1 MTDEAFVFWNRA
13 YPTEAVEYRGFAPPA
28 AIPSSD
34 KLRLCIIMAFLT
46 AFARKSL
53 ALMGAGLA
61 ILIVLAISSFLLV
74 SLTAE
79 NAEQAATE
87 RAVRVAA
94 MNIRTTVVD
103 AETSQRGF
111 LLTGKETYLEPFER
125 AKTRIGEDLKALKE
139 TTAAMPE
146 LSGDAAKIVKLVEVK
161 MRELERTLDLAK
173 SGRRDDA
180 LALVNSDEGLRYMD
194 ELRDT
199 LKIVIDRAELR
210 VRGSMAGVEHSAVR
224 LLWSTG
230 LGGLLIIA
238 FAGYAFHLVADNTK
252 NLHKARQE
260 LETLNQDLE
269 SRVVERTTALT
280 RANEEI
286 QRFAYIVSH
295 DLRAPLVNVM
305 GFTTELESAT
315 AALKAYFQTPAPSPE
330 TVAAAKLATDED
342 IPELLKF
349 IRNSTSKMDK
359 LIGAILKLSREGR
372 RDLKLERL
380 NLAEVIDGAAN
391 SLRHQVETAEAKI
404 EIARPLPTVM
414 ADRLAVEQIF
424 GNILDN
430 AVKYLSNGRPGRIE
444 VTGEARNGRARIMI
458 ADNGRGIDARDLE
471 RVFELFRRAGEQDR
485 PGEGVGLAHVRA
497 LTRRMGGD
505 VTVTSRL
512 GEGTTF
518 CVELPKRA
526 TIRD

>member
-1 MTDEAFVFWNRA
+1 
-13 YPTEAVEYRGFAPPA
+13 
-28 AIPSSD
+28 
-34 KLRLCIIMAFLT
+34 
-46 AFARKSL
+46 
-53 ALMGAGLA
+53 
-61 ILIVLAISSFLLV
+61 
-74 SLTAE
+74 
-79 NAEQAATE
+79 
-87 RAVRVAA
+87 
-94 MNIRTTVVD
+94 
-103 AETSQRGF
+103 
-111 LLTGKETYLEPFER
+111 
-125 AKTRIGEDLKALKE
+125 
-139 TTAAMPE
+139 
-146 LSGDAAKIVKLVEVK
+146 
-161 MRELERTLDLAK
+161 
-173 SGRRDDA
+173 
-180 LALVNSDEGLRYMD
+180 MD
-194 ELRDT
+194 ELRET
-199 LKIVIDRAELR
+199 MKVFIDRAELR
-210 VRGSMAGVEHSAVR
+210 VKGSMAGVEHSAAR

-252 NLHKARQE
+252 NLHKTRQE
-260 LETLNQDLE
+260 LEALNQDLE
-269 SRVVERTTALT
+269 SRVSERTTALT

-315 AALKAYFQTPAPSPE
+315 AALKAYFDNPAPSPE
-330 TVAAAKLATDED
+330 MVAAAKLAADED
-342 IPELLKF
+342 IPESLKF

-380 NLAEVIDGAAN
+380 NLAEIIDGAAN
-391 SLRHQVETAEAKI
+391 SLRHQVETAEARI

-430 AVKYLSNGRPGRIE
+430 AVKYLSNGRPGRIQI
-444 VTGEARNGRARIMI
+444 TGEARNGRARIMVS
-458 ADNGRGIDARDLE
+458 DNGRGIDARDLE
-471 RVFELFRRAGEQDR
+471 RIFELFRRAGQQDR

-505 VTVTSRL
+505 VTVTSRI